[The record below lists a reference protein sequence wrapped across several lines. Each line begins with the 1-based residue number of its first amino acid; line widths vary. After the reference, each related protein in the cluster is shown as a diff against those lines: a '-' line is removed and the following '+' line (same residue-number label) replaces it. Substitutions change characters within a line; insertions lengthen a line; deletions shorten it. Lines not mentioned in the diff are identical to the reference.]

1 MKRANDD
8 IREYCKEKGVKLWE
22 VAEKVGISDGNFSR
36 KMRKPF
42 SGEYRDKIMRIIR
55 NIADHREEE

>member
-1 MKRANDD
+1 MKRANND

-42 SGEYRDKIMRIIR
+42 SEEYRNKIMRIIR